1 MPKGRMLNKSIS
13 NDEEVAKLSIETAL
27 LYTWCISHLDIEG
40 RISGESVILKGIVV
54 PYLDYLTIPKIDKC
68 VEELKNS
75 PLVVVY
81 GSSKRY
87 IQFVGFTKNQKL
99 QRDKEA
105 PTEFPEP
112 TPELLQSY
120 SRETLAKVKG
130 SKEKVSSETPPPAT
144 EPPKKLFLEFV
155 KLSEAEYSKLKE
167 QFGESLAGQYIK
179 CLNDYI
185 GSKGVKYK
193 SHFHTIQNWAR
204 KDEPIRKPKVFE
216 QKL

>member
-144 EPPKKLFLEFV
+144 EPPKKLFLDFV
-155 KLSEAEYSKLKE
+155 RLSEAEYAKLVE
-167 QFGESLAGQYIK
+167 QFSETGVKERIAR
-179 CLNDYI
+179 LNDYI

-193 SHFHTIQNWAR
+193 SHYYTILTWAR
-204 KDEPIRKPKVFE
+204 KDEPIKSKQPI